1 MTLFRRPLAAVL
13 GLALPLLF
21 AAPGGA
27 LAAKTSHHVVHHYV
41 VRHRVVHHHVVHHR
55 VHHVVRHRVVRH
67 RVTHHPVAK
76 TKG

>member
-13 GLALPLLF
+13 GLALPLLV

-27 LAAKTSHHVVHHYV
+27 LAAKTSHHVVH
-41 VRHRVVHHHVVHHR
+41 RHVVHHHVVHHR
-55 VHHVVRHRVVRH
+55 VRHVVRHRVVRH
-67 RVTHHPVAK
+67 RVTHHSVAK

>member
-13 GLALPLLF
+13 GLALPLLV

-27 LAAKTSHHVVHHYV
+27 LAAKTSHHVVHH
-41 VRHRVVHHHVVHHR
+41 HVVHRHVVHHR
-55 VHHVVRHRVVRH
+55 IRHVVRHRVVRH
-67 RVTHHPVAK
+67 RVTHHSVAK

>member
-27 LAAKTSHHVVHHYV
+27 LAAKTSYHVVHHHVVHH
-41 VRHRVVHHHVVHHR
+41 RVVHHR

>member
-13 GLALPLLF
+13 GLALPLLV

-27 LAAKTSHHVVHHYV
+27 LAAKTSHHVVHH
-41 VRHRVVHHHVVHHR
+41 HVVHRHVVHHR
-55 VHHVVRHRVVRH
+55 VRHVVRHRVVRH
-67 RVTHHPVAK
+67 RVTHHSVAK